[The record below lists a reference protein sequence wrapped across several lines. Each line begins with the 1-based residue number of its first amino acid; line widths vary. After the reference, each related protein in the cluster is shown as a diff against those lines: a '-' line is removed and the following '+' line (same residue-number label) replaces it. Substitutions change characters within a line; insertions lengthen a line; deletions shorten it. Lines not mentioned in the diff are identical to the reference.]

1 MWLRKK
7 KTGKNKEGRKRMKI
21 VFMGTPDFA
30 VKALEELVQAG
41 YEIVCVVTQPDKP
54 KGRGNQ
60 VQISA
65 VKECALKYDLS
76 LFQPRK
82 IKEKEAVEYLK
93 TLEADL
99 FVVAAFGQI
108 LSKEIL
114 DMPRLGCINIHGSLL
129 PKYRG
134 AAPIQWAI
142 LEGEQQTG
150 ITIMQMNE
158 GLDTGDM
165 LTKCVVD
172 IEPKETGETLFH
184 KMADSGA
191 KLLLETL
198 PLLEEGKLK
207 PEKQKEEDSTYAP
220 MIKKEMGKI
229 QWNKDAETLERLVRG
244 MNSWPSAYTF
254 LEKKTLKIWD
264 ADVEKKNSQ
273 LPAGTVTEVTK
284 DSLKV
289 QTGDGLLV
297 LKSLQL
303 EGKKRM
309 EVKAFLLGNKIEPGT
324 SLG

>member
-1 MWLRKK
+1 M
-7 KTGKNKEGRKRMKI
+7 GDRMKN
-21 VFMGTPDFA
+21 VRVVYMGTPEFSLKPLEVLIDKMNVVGVVTKPDA
-30 VKALEELVQAG
+30 YVGRKKVLTKSPVRLLAEEHNIPVLAPQSIKTDYQSIIDLEPDMIVTCAYGKIIPKALID
-41 YEIVCVVTQPDKP
+41 YP
-54 KGRGNQ
+54 K
-60 VQISA
+60 
-65 VKECALKYDLS
+65 
-76 LFQPRK
+76 F
-82 IKEKEAVEYLK
+82 
-93 TLEADL
+93 
-99 FVVAAFGQI
+99 
-108 LSKEIL
+108 
-114 DMPRLGCINIHGSLL
+114 GCINIHASLL

-264 ADVEKKNSQ
+264 ADVEEKNSQ